1 MRAGYRGAAS
11 SVIALA
17 ALLLAAPQSVGA
29 ADASTMQTLINQ
41 DRATN
46 GGLAPLSWSPCLA
59 AVAMQNAQRIAN
71 QGSLSHTNGP
81 ELDLACGAGAT
92 NAGENIGYESVGIDD
107 AGMNTAYM
115 NSPGHRANILGSYQ
129 YVATAWVVAPNG
141 YGYSAEEFLGSPA
154 LDLTPPATHT
164 SFYFAE
170 GYTGGGFN
178 ETLSLMMP
186 NQGGTATIDYYTK
199 SGHLPTVSVPLTAG
213 HVLTESV
220 NNDVGLNQ
228 EVSARVTFPAPGIAE
243 RTIHFN
249 SGTWHGSTDKVGA
262 TQPATEWDFAEGS
275 TLGAYSEYLTLQNP
289 GTSATAVSL
298 NYFTDSGQHPVKHLT
313 LAANSRT
320 TIEGMSG
327 DLTDNSSCTPG
338 AGGTCGVG
346 PGIGGVSVQVLA
358 GGPIV
363 AERPFYVNGF
373 NFGSGT
379 IRDGHDAFGA
389 NGPATQWNF
398 AEGTTL
404 SGFNEYLTI
413 ENPNLAPAATT
424 LRYADN
430 NGGVTVKSLTVN
442 AQSRVTV
449 PVFGTALGVGQ
460 GVGGVSVQVTASLPI
475 VAERPMYMV
484 HDFGTGVVAGATVAV
499 GATELGYIYGFA
511 AASTVSGE
519 NDYLTIL
526 NPGLTQADVLVS
538 YYTASGMVGQLI
550 PVAPS
555 SRQTALVFSG
565 TGGVGPGVASVG
577 IVVWSDQPV
586 LVEKPTY
593 SSNSATY
600 GATDAPGLNA
610 SSF

>member
-1 MRAGYRGAAS
+1 MRPSALRTLS
-11 SVIALA
+11 TLA
-17 ALLLAAPQSVGA
+17 AIAITLALPQPAGA
-29 ADASTMQTLINQ
+29 ADQSAMQTLINQ
-41 DRATN
+41 DRASN

-59 AVAMQNAQRIAN
+59 AVAMLNAQRIAT

-81 ELDLACGAGAT
+81 QLDLACGAGAT

-115 NSPGHRANILGSYQ
+115 NSPGHRANILGSYN
-129 YVATAWVVAPNG
+129 YTATAWVVAPNG
-141 YGYSAEEFLGSPA
+141 YGYSAEEFLGTSGLA
-154 LDLTPPATHT
+154 LAPPPVQT

-170 GYTGGGFN
+170 GYTGGGFT
-178 ETLSLMMP
+178 ETLSLLMP
-186 NQGGTATIDYYTK
+186 NQSGTATIDYYTK
-199 SGHLPTVSVPLTAG
+199 AGHLPPVSVALTAG

-228 EVSARVTFPAPGIAE
+228 EVSARVTFPAPGVAE

-249 SGTWHGSTDKVGA
+249 TGTWHGSTDKVGA
-262 TQPATEWDFAEGS
+262 TQAATEWDFAEGS
-275 TLGAYSEYLTLQNP
+275 TLSAYSEYLTLQNP
-289 GTSATAVSL
+289 GAASTAVTL

-313 LAANSRT
+313 LPANSRT
-320 TIEGMSG
+320 TIEVMSG
-327 DLTDNSSCTPG
+327 DLVDSSSCSPG
-338 AGGTCGVG
+338 AGGSCGVG
-346 PGIGGVSVQVLA
+346 PGVGGVSVQVLS
-358 GGPIV
+358 GTPIV
-363 AERPFYVNGF
+363 AERPFYVNGY
-373 NFGSGT
+373 NFGSGV

-389 NGPATQWNF
+389 NSAATQWNF

-404 SGFNEYLTI
+404 AGFNEYLTI

-424 LRYADN
+424 LRYADS
-430 NGGVTVKSLTVN
+430 NGAVTLKSLTVN

-484 HDFGTGVVAGATVAV
+484 HDFGTGIVAGASVAV
-499 GATELGYIYGFA
+499 GATSLGYIYGFA

-538 YYTASGMVGQLI
+538 YYTPSGMIGRLV
-550 PVAPS
+550 PVAAS
-555 SRQTALVFSG
+555 SRQTVLVFSNS
-565 TGGVGPGVASVG
+565 GGVGAGLASLG
-577 IVVWSDQPV
+577 IVVWSDQPI
-586 LVEKPTY
+586 LVEKPSY
-593 SSNSATY
+593 SSNSGTY